1 MLGYT
6 VTEISLVRD
15 FQSFYYADVHCE
27 YSREQYPVY
36 SLLNRVNSEL
46 FGVSCEGSDLQDM
59 S

>member
-15 FQSFYYADVHCE
+15 FQSFYYADAHCE

-36 SLLNRVNSEL
+36 SLKQSWPRVL
-46 FGVSCEGSDLQDM
+46 WIILWG
-59 S
+59 